1 MINYLEGKLIQREP
15 ALLVLDVGGVGYEL
29 RISLSTFSS
38 LKQTEGKCKLFTY
51 LHITENAHTLY
62 GFSEAAE
69 KQTFLH
75 LISVSGVGPST
86 ALTALSSL
94 TAAELQEAIAT
105 EDIKKIQSIK
115 GVGAKTAQRIVL
127 ELKDK
132 IQKEILLNPQENA
145 IKSNKKYNPD
155 KEDALAALITLGF
168 PKATAEKNLED
179 VIRKFGENLSVEEMI
194 KKALGSV

>member
-1 MINYLEGKLIQREP
+1 
-15 ALLVLDVGGVGYEL
+15 
-29 RISLSTFSS
+29 
-38 LKQTEGKCKLFTY
+38 LKQNEGKCKLFTY

-62 GFSEAAE
+62 GFSESTE
-69 KQTFLH
+69 KQIFLH

-86 ALTALSSL
+86 ALMALSSL
-94 TAAELQEAIAT
+94 TAIELQEAIAT
-105 EDIKKIQSIK
+105 EDTKKIQSIK

-132 IQKEILLNPQENA
+132 IQKEILLSPQDNA

-155 KEDALAALITLGF
+155 REDALSALITLGL

-179 VIRKFGENLSVEEMI
+179 VIKKFGENLSVEEMI
-194 KKALGSV
+194 RKALN

>member
-15 ALLVLDVGGVGYEL
+15 ALLVLDVNGVGYEL
-29 RISLSTFSS
+29 RISLNTFSS
-38 LKQTEGKCKLFTY
+38 LKQNEGKCKLFTY

-62 GFSEAAE
+62 GFSESTE
-69 KQTFLH
+69 KQIFLH

-86 ALTALSSL
+86 ALMALSSL
-94 TAAELQEAIAT
+94 TAIELQEAIAT
-105 EDIKKIQSIK
+105 EDTKKIQSIK

-132 IQKEILLNPQENA
+132 IQKEILLSPQDNA

-155 KEDALAALITLGF
+155 REDALSALITLGL

-179 VIRKFGENLSVEEMI
+179 VIKKFGENLSVEEMI
-194 KKALGSV
+194 RKALN